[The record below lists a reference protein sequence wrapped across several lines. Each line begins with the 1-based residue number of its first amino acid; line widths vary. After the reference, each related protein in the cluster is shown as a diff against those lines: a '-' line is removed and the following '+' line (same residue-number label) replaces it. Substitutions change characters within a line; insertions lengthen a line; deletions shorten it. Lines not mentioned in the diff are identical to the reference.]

1 MVNLIINSPRPFT
14 RPGRFDSVTS
24 PLTYDPAGIT
34 TFPSI
39 ITGKT
44 VSKYTG
50 SPGRALRVEIPLC
63 STRGMC
69 VPEGTSIC
77 GTFAGAGAGAADAGA
92 ADGGAVGAG
101 CGAAEAGG
109 AGLGV

>member
-1 MVNLIINSPRPFT
+1 MVVNLIINSPRPFT

-39 ITGKT
+39 ITGNK

-50 SPGRALRVEIPLC
+50 SPGRALRVETALC
-63 STRGMC
+63 STSGIC
-69 VPEGTSIC
+69 VPAGTMILA
-77 GTFAGAGAGAADAGA
+77 AGATAAAPGAAAPP
-92 ADGGAVGAG
+92 DGPE
-101 CGAAEAGG
+101 AEVAPFTT
-109 AGLGV
+109 

>member
-34 TFPSI
+34 TRPSI
-39 ITGKT
+39 ITGKS

-50 SPGRALRVEIPLC
+50 SPGRALRVEIALC
-63 STRGMC
+63 RTSGMW
-69 VPEGTSIC
+69 VPVGTS
-77 GTFAGAGAGAADAGA
+77 TLAFEPGAGAVL
-92 ADGGAVGAG
+92 VGT
-101 CGAAEAGG
+101 AEVAAGG
-109 AGLGV
+109 CAAGV